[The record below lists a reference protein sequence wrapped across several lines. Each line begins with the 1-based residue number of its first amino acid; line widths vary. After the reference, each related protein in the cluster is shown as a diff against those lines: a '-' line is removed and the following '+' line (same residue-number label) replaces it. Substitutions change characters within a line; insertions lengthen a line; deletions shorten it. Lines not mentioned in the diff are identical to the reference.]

1 MWDYL
6 TGNSYNP
13 LWVNLLGMEFRCRLG
28 TTSGEIIEGVYV
40 AQDEAALRRE
50 LEDKGLHVLSL
61 RPRLGIAGLSFGTK
75 TRKIAR
81 HEFLVFNQ
89 ELATL
94 LKAGMPLVQ
103 SLDILRARMSNP
115 AFKSVLDDVYEK
127 VRGGT
132 ALSDAFIAHGDLFPS
147 VYTASLMAGER
158 SGNLDAVLRRFV
170 AYTKT
175 IDTVR
180 SKTISAMIYPVI
192 LILLA
197 AVLVG
202 IIVIKVVPTFAEFYS
217 SFDAELP
224 LSTRVI
230 VGISDVVRA
239 QFYLILAVLAG
250 AGLAFYAWIKQP
262 GRGAQFDRIL
272 LKLPLVGP
280 SVHKFTTSQMARTLA
295 TLLGGGIPLVNAL
308 EIASRSTG
316 NRYMGK
322 ELELVAVRVREGQ
335 GFATTMLE
343 RKTVPD
349 VAIKMIE
356 VGESTGALTEMLNS
370 LAEFYDEEIDTEVAR
385 FVTLV
390 EPAMLVFMGVVI
402 AGIVLALYLPLFQLT
417 SVIGNR

>member
-1 MWDYL
+1 
-6 TGNSYNP
+6 
-13 LWVNLLGMEFRCRLG
+13 MEYRCRLG

-40 AQDEAALRRE
+40 AQSEAALRRE

-61 RPRLGIAGLSFGTK
+61 RPRLGFGGVSLGGQS
-75 TRKIAR
+75 RKIKR

-103 SLDILRARMSNP
+103 SLDILRSRLSNP
-115 AFKSVLDDVYEK
+115 VFKSVLDDVYEK

-132 ALSDAFIAHGDLFPS
+132 ALSDAFTAHGDLFPS

-170 AYTKT
+170 AYSKT

-180 SKTISAMIYPVI
+180 SKTISAMLYPII
-192 LILLA
+192 LVGLALL
-197 AVLVG
+197 LVG
-202 IIVIKVVPTFAEFYS
+202 IIVVKVVPTFADFYG
-217 SFDAELP
+217 SFNAELP

-230 VGISDVVRA
+230 VAVSDFIRA
-239 QFYLILAVLAG
+239 QLFFIVIAIAAG
-250 AGLAFYAWIKQP
+250 ALGFYTWIKQP
-262 GRGAQFDRIL
+262 GRGAQFDRWM
-272 LKLPLVGP
+272 LKLPVIG
-280 SVHKFTTSQMARTLA
+280 SSFYKFSTSQMARTLA

-308 EIASRSTG
+308 EIAARSAG
-316 NRYMGK
+316 NRHLGR
-322 ELELVAVRVREGQ
+322 ELEIVAARVREGQ
-335 GFATTMLE
+335 SFAQTLLE
-343 RKTVPD
+343 RQTVPD

-356 VGESTGALTEMLNS
+356 VGESTGSLTEMLNS
-370 LAEFYDEEIDTEVAR
+370 LADFYDEEIETEVSR
-385 FVTLV
+385 FVTLI

-417 SVIGNR
+417 SVMGR

>member
-1 MWDYL
+1 
-6 TGNSYNP
+6 
-13 LWVNLLGMEFRCRLG
+13 MEYRCRLG

-40 AQDEAALRRE
+40 AQSEAALRRE

-61 RPRLGIAGLSFGTK
+61 KPRLGLGGLGFGGER
-75 TRKIAR
+75 RKIAR

-103 SLDILRARMSNP
+103 SLDILRSRLSNP
-115 AFKSVLDDVYEK
+115 VFKAVLDDVHEK

-132 ALSDAFIAHGDLFPS
+132 ALSDAFISHGDLFPS

-170 AYTKT
+170 AYSKT

-180 SKTISAMIYPVI
+180 SKTISAMIYP
-192 LILLA
+192 LILVLLA
-197 AVLVG
+197 VVLVG

-217 SFDAELP
+217 SFGAELP
-224 LSTRVI
+224 LSTRII

-239 QFYLILAVLAG
+239 QFVLIIVAIAG
-250 AGLAFYAWIKQP
+250 SAITFYSWIKQP
-262 GRGAQFDRIL
+262 GRGAQFDRWL
-272 LKLPLVGP
+272 LKLPVIGS
-280 SVHKFTTSQMARTLA
+280 SVHKFSTSQMARTLA
-295 TLLGGGIPLVNAL
+295 TLLGGGIPLLNAI

-316 NRYMGK
+316 NRHMGL
-322 ELELVAVRVREGQ
+322 ELETVAARVREGRS
-335 GFATTMLE
+335 FAGTLLE

-370 LAEFYDEEIDTEVAR
+370 LADFYDEEIETEVSR
-385 FVTLV
+385 FVTLI

-417 SVIGNR
+417 AVIGNH